1 MDDRRNRARALV
13 ADALAAVEAELS
25 APRHA
30 VRPEELGA
38 AREALRGYL
47 AGIDSGALPPRRE
60 RGEGLGKMI
69 LDAWPYELPL
79 GTLVLRAE
87 RAWRNA

>member
-1 MDDRRNRARALV
+1 MDDRRSRARALV
-13 ADALAAVEAELS
+13 AGALEAVEAELA
-25 APRHA
+25 APRNA
-30 VRPEELGA
+30 LRPEELGA
-38 AREALRGYL
+38 ARETLREYL

-69 LDAWPYELPL
+69 VDAWPFDLPL
-79 GTLVLRAE
+79 GALVLRAE